1 MVINLS
7 VKNQTLIKECECS
20 SVEMSQNYIECKFA
34 FLTSDWDGTDRT
46 AVFKNAKTGDPYEV
60 MLENDTCTVPWE
72 VLTTNGSVNISVYGT
87 KGEEGY
93 RITTTI
99 VSFSVSKT
107 LFGGVKGKQ
116 PSLTVYE
123 QLLNRMHKKADN
135 IQIDEDG
142 FLQLMSGDCMV
153 GSRIRLPS
161 ESTGGREVEIR
172 NNGEAIQWRYT
183 DSNEWIDLIALEELL
198 GNNLD
203 FKVREDG
210 HLIVT
215 IG

>member
-7 VKNQTLIKECECS
+7 VKNQTLIKENECS

-34 FLTSDWDGTDRT
+34 FLTSDWDGTDRM
-46 AVFKNAKTGDPYEV
+46 AIFKNAKTGEPYEV
-60 MLENDTCTVPWE
+60 MLENDTCTIPWE
-72 VLTTNGSVNISVYGT
+72 VLTTSGNVNISVYGT
-87 KGEEGY
+87 KGTY
-93 RITTTI
+93 RITSTI
-99 VSFSVSKT
+99 VSFTLGKT
-107 LFGGVKGKQ
+107 LFGGIKGKQ

-123 QLLNRMHKKADN
+123 QLLNRLHKKADN
-135 IQIDEDG
+135 IKIDEEG
-142 FLQLMSGDCMV
+142 FLQLMSGDCPV

-161 ESTGGREVEIR
+161 AGTGGREIELR

-183 DSNEWIDLIALEELL
+183 DSNDWMELIAIEELV
-198 GNNLD
+198 GNNLN

-210 HLIVT
+210 HLVVT

>member
-46 AVFKNAKTGDPYEV
+46 AIFKNAKTGDPYEV
-60 MLENDTCTVPWE
+60 MLENDACTVPWE

-99 VSFSVSKT
+99 VSFSVAKT
-107 LFGGVKGKQ
+107 LFGGIKGKQ

-123 QLLNRMHKKADN
+123 QLLNRLHKKADN
-135 IQIDEDG
+135 IGIDEEG
-142 FLQLMSGDCMV
+142 FLQLMSGDCPV

-161 ESTGGREVEIR
+161 ESTGGREIELR
-172 NNGEAIQWRYT
+172 NNGETIQWRYT
-183 DSNEWIDLIALEELL
+183 NSNEWKDLIALDELI
-198 GNNLD
+198 GNNLN